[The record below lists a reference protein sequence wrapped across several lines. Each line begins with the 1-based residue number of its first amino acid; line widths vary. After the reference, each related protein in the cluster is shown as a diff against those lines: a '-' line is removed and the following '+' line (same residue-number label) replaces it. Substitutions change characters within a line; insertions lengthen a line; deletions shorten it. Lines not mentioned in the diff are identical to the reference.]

1 MRVPSLDREAI
12 RRGVTVAAV
21 CAVPALV
28 VSWFSDNG
36 SGKQAL
42 AGPVTIVVLI
52 GLVLGA
58 FAAARQQQTQA
69 PLTHALVTDMSVV
82 IVLQLLRI
90 GRLAIL
96 KRPLNL
102 PVSLGNLLLGLV
114 AAVVGGMLAG
124 QNPAKR
130 GPAN

>member
-1 MRVPSLDREAI
+1 MNRPPLDRDAI

-21 CAVPALV
+21 CAIPALV
-28 VSWFSDNG
+28 VSWLSDNG
-36 SGKQAL
+36 SGKQSL
-42 AGPVTIVVLI
+42 AAHVTIVVLV

-58 FAAARQQQTQA
+58 FAAARQQRAQA
-69 PLTHALVTDMSVV
+69 PLTHALVTVMGVV

-90 GRLAIL
+90 ARLAVL

-102 PVSLGNLLLGLV
+102 PVSLGNLLLGLL